1 MLCFWEN
8 GSRAR
13 RPTPAEVSNNLA
25 CSPSTLKIRRRLH
38 GGESS
43 GSNHAPRVSQG
54 PESLQ
59 NPNPVGNTPLAA
71 QEAVHTQPGGLDR
84 VCRGSFR
91 ELWGARKTRWNSSG
105 RRARGGGWERPER
118 RRCWTGQ
125 ALLLLRSAVK
135 HPLRISPSRPWFA
148 LEVLCQVE
156 PVLPFEDRSIS
167 HVLQTFPQEYQAQT
181 HSQNPDTDG
190 EGTDLHCR
198 GISLLPDR
206 LNSVPPRQ
214 RLENDPGDSQGS

>member
-13 RPTPAEVSNNLA
+13 RPTPAEVRNNLA

-91 ELWGARKTRWNSSG
+91 GAVGSPKNAVEFVRPAGAGPRLEKTRSEAVRG
-105 RRARGGGWERPER
+105 RE
-118 RRCWTGQ
+118 
-125 ALLLLRSAVK
+125 ALTPPVRSVGK
-135 HPLRISPSRPWFA
+135 HPQPISPSRRRFA
-148 LEVLCQVE
+148 LDKLCLVGLFCGL
-156 PVLPFEDRSIS
+156 VLPRACRNSAAQS
-167 HVLQTFPQEYQAQT
+167 LRRRFPHPRT
-181 HSQNPDTDG
+181 LL
-190 EGTDLHCR
+190 LHFA
-198 GISLLPDR
+198 
-206 LNSVPPRQ
+206 
-214 RLENDPGDSQGS
+214 

>member
-13 RPTPAEVSNNLA
+13 RPTPAEVRNNLA

-71 QEAVHTQPGGLDR
+71 QEAVHTQPGGLNR

-91 ELWGARKTRWNSSG
+91 GAVGSPEK
-105 RRARGGGWERPER
+105 RGGIR
-118 RRCWTGQ
+118 Q
-125 ALLLLRSAVK
+125 AGGRGSVVGKDPNAGAVG
-135 HPLRISPSRPWFA
+135 
-148 LEVLCQVE
+148 LESVAAAA
-156 PVLPFEDRSIS
+156 PVC
-167 HVLQTFPQEYQAQT
+167 
-181 HSQNPDTDG
+181 G
-190 EGTDLHCR
+190 ETPTAEFD
-198 GISLLPDR
+198 I
-206 LNSVPPRQ
+206 PP
-214 RLENDPGDSQGS
+214 

>member
-13 RPTPAEVSNNLA
+13 RPTPAEVRNNLA

-91 ELWGARKTRWNSSG
+91 GAVGSPKNAVEFVRPASAGQRLGKTRT
-105 RRARGGGWERPER
+105 P
-118 RRCWTGQ
+118 
-125 ALLLLRSAVK
+125 ALLGWKSGAAAA
-135 HPLRISPSRPWFA
+135 PFCGETPGAEFDIPSLVRTRDFMSSWG
-148 LEVLCQVE
+148 C
-156 PVLPFEDRSIS
+156 S
-167 HVLQTFPQEYQAQT
+167 
-181 HSQNPDTDG
+181 
-190 EGTDLHCR
+190 
-198 GISLLPDR
+198 
-206 LNSVPPRQ
+206 
-214 RLENDPGDSQGS
+214 

>member
-13 RPTPAEVSNNLA
+13 RPTPAEVRNNLA

-91 ELWGARKTRWNSSG
+91 GAVGSPKNAVEFVRPAGAGQWLGKARTPALLGWKSVAGAAPICGETPTAESAIPSLVRTRFFMSSSG
-105 RRARGGGWERPER
+105 WF
-118 RRCWTGQ
+118 
-125 ALLLLRSAVK
+125 SA
-135 HPLRISPSRPWFA
+135 
-148 LEVLCQVE
+148 
-156 PVLPFEDRSIS
+156 
-167 HVLQTFPQEYQAQT
+167 
-181 HSQNPDTDG
+181 
-190 EGTDLHCR
+190 
-198 GISLLPDR
+198 
-206 LNSVPPRQ
+206 
-214 RLENDPGDSQGS
+214 